1 MSRSR
6 DLHLQ
11 FVSKF
16 IDSVT
21 IRPFMA
27 DLQRMKS
34 QPEIFR
40 ALPRLDDRTAAAESV
55 HAA

>member
-16 IDSVT
+16 VDSVT
-21 IRPFMA
+21 IRPFIA
-27 DLQRMKS
+27 GLQRMKS

-40 ALPRLDDRTAAAESV
+40 ALPRLDDGSDARESV